1 MGIGVCAVMLKV
13 VVVEELMFNTGR
25 QNTGRLLDRTENKKT
40 RREFLG
46 NKGEDEKRNLALVL
60 ILKV

>member
-25 QNTGRLLDRTENKKT
+25 QNTGQLLDRTENKKT